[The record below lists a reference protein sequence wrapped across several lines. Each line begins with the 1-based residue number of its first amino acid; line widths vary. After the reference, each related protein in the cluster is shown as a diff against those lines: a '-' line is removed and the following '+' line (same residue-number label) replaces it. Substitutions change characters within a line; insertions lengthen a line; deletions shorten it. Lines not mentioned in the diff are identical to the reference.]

1 MNSHR
6 TGIPFT
12 GYYKKTIPQKPDLDT
27 SSSICSSSCEEGEFR
42 PKFWLDN
49 NEVQLTQPQ
58 TTQKSFSPLHKD
70 KEELI
75 NLSDESEVNETK
87 KEIQERRWGMKN
99 NYLPMKDNN
108 NKHNTTEC
116 NHQHKEEHYNRGDKY
131 YKHKR
136 KNFKKEMHYNKNH
149 HRFRDDSYKGK
160 YTQQKTK
167 RDNKYT
173 QHYKHNKYDHKK
185 EQRYNDNKPQFS
197 PIKDDNYHES
207 NMEFNTERNEYDNY
221 KEEKYYHKTNKS
233 KYKDKYY
240 SHDER
245 AFAFKK
251 RKMKDHPK
259 ECYYKYKPH
268 RYHYNNNSV
277 PNEYAPPPVQF
288 SN

>member
-1 MNSHR
+1 MNSYR

-12 GYYKKTIPQKPDLDT
+12 GYFKKTIPQKLDLDT

-58 TTQKSFSPLHKD
+58 TTQKSFSPSHKD

-75 NLSDESEVNETK
+75 ILSDESEINETK
-87 KEIQERRWGMKN
+87 KEIQERRWGMKS
-99 NYLPMKDNN
+99 NYIPMKDNN
-108 NKHNTTEC
+108 NHDTTEC

-136 KNFKKEMHYNKNH
+136 KNFKKETHYNNNRH
-149 HRFRDDSYKGK
+149 HRCLDDSYKGK

-173 QHYKHNKYDHKK
+173 QYYKHKKYDHKK

-197 PIKDDNYHES
+197 TIKDDNYHES
-207 NMEFNTERNEYDNY
+207 NMEFNTGRNEYDNY

-233 KYKDKYY
+233 EYKDKYY
-240 SHDER
+240 SHDKR
-245 AFAFKK
+245 TFAFKE
-251 RKMKDHPK
+251 RKIKDHSK
-259 ECYYKYKPH
+259 KCFYKYKPH
-268 RYHYNNNSV
+268 RYHYNNSA